1 VTGRDIIVM
10 GGSAGAVEAMSEIV
24 AGFPAELPA
33 AVFVVVHFPAYATS
47 VLPEIL
53 ARRGALPARHPRDGD
68 SIVPGHIYVAPPDH
82 HLLVERGRVRV
93 VRGPRENG
101 HRPALDPL
109 FRSAAR
115 AYGRRVVGVVVTGNL
130 DDGTAG
136 VAAVRARGGLGVVQD
151 PGEAIHPGMPSSVI
165 SVAGA
170 DHVVR
175 LAEVAPLLAR
185 LATTP
190 VEGEE
195 EPVPDRM
202 EMEAEIAGMDPG
214 ALAGDERP
222 GVPSAYSCPE
232 CHGVLWEIQ
241 EGAVM
246 RFRCRVG
253 HGYSVETL
261 LAEQSDSVEAALWTA
276 MMALKERAALA
287 RRMAERLAERGS
299 DRSAE
304 RFVDQ
309 ATEADVR
316 AETIRRV
323 LEHVDPAVSQAPE
336 RDKQMETVEIV
347 ERMKQ
352 AGD

>member
-1 VTGRDIIVM
+1 M

-24 AGFPAELPA
+24 SGFPADLPA
-33 AVFVVVHFPAYATS
+33 AVFVVVHFPPYGTS

-53 ARRGALPARHPRDGD
+53 TRRGALPAKHPRDGD
-68 SIVPGHIYVAPPDH
+68 PIETGHIYVAPPDH
-82 HLLVERGRVRV
+82 HLLVERDRLRV

-115 AYGRRVVGVVVTGNL
+115 AYGRRVISVVVTGNL

-136 VAAVRARGGLGVVQD
+136 VAAVRSRGGIGVVQD
-151 PGEAIHPGMPSSVI
+151 PAEATHPGMPSSAI
-165 SVAGA
+165 SIAGA

-175 LAEVAPLLAR
+175 LAEVAPLLAQ

-190 VEGEE
+190 VDDEE

-214 ALAGDERP
+214 ALASDQRP
-222 GVPSAYSCPE
+222 GVPSGYSCPE

-261 LAEQSDSVEAALWTA
+261 LAEQSESVEAALWTA

-287 RRMAERLAERGS
+287 RRMSERLAERGN
-299 DRSAE
+299 DRSAD
-304 RFVDQ
+304 RFLDQ

-323 LEHVDPAVSQAPE
+323 LENVDPAVSHAAG
-336 RDKQMETVEIV
+336 RAKQLESAEIV
-347 ERMKQ
+347 EEMRQ